1 MLIKDMINVS
11 WLVRYFLLI
20 TIILDFD
27 KHFATICPRWI
38 YEPSLCKLPAEK
50 YNFIIIVRQVLSQ
63 KMCKVLVRSTVIS
76 IFYLSML

>member
-20 TIILDFD
+20 TIILDFG

-38 YEPSLCKLPAEK
+38 YEPSLCELSAE
-50 YNFIIIVRQVLSQ
+50 
-63 KMCKVLVRSTVIS
+63 
-76 IFYLSML
+76 